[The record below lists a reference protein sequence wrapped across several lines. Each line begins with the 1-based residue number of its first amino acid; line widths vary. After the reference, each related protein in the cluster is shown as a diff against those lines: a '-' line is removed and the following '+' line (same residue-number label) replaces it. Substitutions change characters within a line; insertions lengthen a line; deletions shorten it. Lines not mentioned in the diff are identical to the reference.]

1 MSYKITFKLN
11 PNHYKKL
18 EEMSLLLSKRGLKG
32 SRNNLVIKEMIL
44 NEVLS
49 YISPDCY
56 QQIIEKITPLEFL
69 YKEGIKDPLVKKQ
82 LEQILR
88 KTKIKN
94 KQKQTIFKNK

>member
-1 MSYKITFKLN
+1 MSYKITVELS

-18 EEMSLLLSKRGLKG
+18 EEMSLLLTKRGLKG
-32 SRNNLVIKEMIL
+32 SRNNNCIKELIL

-56 QQIIEKITPLEFL
+56 EEIIEKITPLEFL
-69 YKEGIKDPLVKKQ
+69 YKEGIKDPLIKKQ

-88 KTKIKN
+88 KVKAKKTK
-94 KQKQTIFKNK
+94 